1 MLSHT
6 FADALPQFAK
16 PWRVEAWSHP
26 EIKLL
31 NPDFQLVDDALLRIL
46 SSPGHA
52 QAYAGHQFGQFV
64 PILGDGR
71 AVLLGT
77 MDTPFGAKE
86 VHVKGAGPTPFSRG
100 GDGKAQLGPVLRE
113 YFISEFMHAIGVPT
127 TRGLAVIT
135 TGETITR
142 QQTQPGAALVRLAD
156 SHLRVGTF
164 QLAATRGHELV
175 QEVLEYSAAV
185 LGLEAE
191 TEPALAEVF
200 LRHVMQLQATLVA
213 KWMRIGF
220 VHGVMNTDNCSIT
233 GETLDYGPC
242 AFMDTFDSD
251 TVFSSIDYQG
261 RYRFCNQPQIAAW
274 NMVRLAECF
283 VGILDVNTLNG
294 LVQEFPEMYR
304 RSWVEVMAPAI
315 GLQPSPET
323 EQLLDDLLVI
333 LQEHQPDYFS
343 VIRGLRVDPMRSFDW
358 QEPWM
363 RRWRAMDP
371 DRELMAKHFPNWFP
385 RNHIVEEVI
394 QAGLEDD
401 WAFVHQQLA
410 RARDPFSSPVA
421 SPPKD
426 PKPYI
431 TYCGT

>member
-6 FADALPQFAK
+6 FADALPQFAT
-16 PWRVEAWSHP
+16 PWRVEAWP
-26 EIKLL
+26 DPDIKLL
-31 NPDFQLVDDALLRIL
+31 NPDFQLADGTLLHIL
-46 SSPGHA
+46 SRPGHA

-64 PILGDGR
+64 PMLGDGR
-71 AVLLGT
+71 AVLLGA
-77 MDTPFGAKE
+77 MNTPEGLKE

-135 TGETITR
+135 TGEKIAR
-142 QQTQPGAALVRLAD
+142 QQVQPGAALVRGAD

-164 QLAATRGHELV
+164 QLAATRGREH
-175 QEVLEYSAAV
+175 VLAALRYSAGV

-191 TEPALAEVF
+191 TEEALAEQF
-200 LRHVMQLQATLVA
+200 LRRVMHSQATLVA
-213 KWMRIGF
+213 KWMRMGF

-242 AFMDTFDSD
+242 AFLDDFDGD
-251 TVFSSIDYQG
+251 AVFSSIDHQG
-261 RYRFCNQPQIAAW
+261 RYRYRNQPQMAAW

-283 VGILDVNTLNG
+283 VGIVDVDTLNG
-294 LVQEFPEMYR
+294 LVQEFPALYR
-304 RSWVEVMAPAI
+304 RAWVEVMAPAI
-315 GLQPSPET
+315 GLQPSPEVET
-323 EQLLDDLLVI
+323 LLDDLLEI
-333 LQEHQPDYFS
+333 LQEHKPDYYGL
-343 VIRGLRVDPMRSFDW
+343 IRGLRVDPMRSSNW
-358 QEPWM
+358 QEPWL
-363 RRWRAMDP
+363 RSWRAMEP
-371 DRELMAKHFPNWFP
+371 DLELMREHFPNWFP

-394 QAGLEDD
+394 QAGLADD
-401 WAFVHQQLA
+401 WGFVHQQLA
-410 RARDPFSSPVA
+410 YARDPFNAPVA

-426 PKPYI
+426 PAPYV